1 MLKVEN
7 LTKVYDNNKKA
18 VDNISFNINDGEIFG
33 FIGPNGAGK
42 TTTIKAIMGL
52 INFDKGNITFDEINI
67 NKNPIEFKKKVIYI
81 PDNPDLYESL
91 TGIQFL
97 NFIADIYDITKE
109 ERTKDIQKYADI
121 FSLTNNLGDLISS
134 YSHGMKQKLA
144 LISAFI
150 RHPKLLIL
158 DEPFVGLDPEA
169 AKTVKDLMKDLCN
182 NGGSV
187 FFSTHVLEVAEKLC
201 DNIAIISNGKLVACG
216 TMEEVKGNQ
225 TLEDVFFDVA
235 SKKDDYE

>member
-1 MLKVEN
+1 MLRVEN
-7 LTKVYDNNKKA
+7 LIKVYENNKKA
-18 VDNISFNINDGEIFG
+18 VDNISFTINDGEIFG

-52 INFDKGNITFDEINI
+52 ITFDKGSIDFDGINI
-67 NKNPIEFKKKVIYI
+67 KDKPIEFKKRVIYI

-109 ERTKDIQKYADI
+109 QRTIDINKYSNM
-121 FSLTNNLGDLISS
+121 FKLTNSLGDLISS

-169 AKTVKDLMKDLCN
+169 AKIVKDLMRELCD

-216 TMEEVKGNQ
+216 KMEEVKGNQ
-225 TLEDVFFDVA
+225 SLEDVFFDIA
-235 SKKDDYE
+235 SKKENYE